1 MDLTLDEK
9 LPSLDLYDSFID
21 KNEIEMGDVTDT
33 ELATIES
40 KLRST
45 SQDEPNDDGHMNIE
59 VQCYSNEN

>member
-1 MDLTLDEK
+1 MDLTLDEETTA
-9 LPSLDLYDSFID
+9 LDLDDFFID
-21 KNEIEMGDVTDT
+21 KNEIEMGDVTDI

-45 SQDEPNDDGHMNIE
+45 SQDEPSGNGQMNIE